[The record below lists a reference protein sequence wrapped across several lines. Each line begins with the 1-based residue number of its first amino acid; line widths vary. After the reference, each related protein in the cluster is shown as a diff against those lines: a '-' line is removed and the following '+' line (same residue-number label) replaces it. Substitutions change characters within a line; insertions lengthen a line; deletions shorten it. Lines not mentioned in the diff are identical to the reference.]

1 MAWHVYGVMSDA
13 DPVPDET
20 VGRADRPL
28 RPIDGNGL
36 RVICSEA
43 DDDQQVRRA
52 DLLAH
57 AHALEALA
65 EHATVIPVQF
75 GVVMPD
81 EETVRGEL
89 TEQRHDELVGLID
102 AFEGLVQL
110 SVVVDLIEEE
120 ALREVL
126 TRRRDLAEAR
136 RQVADVPETERQ
148 AQQVRLGEAVAAELE
163 LLRRDVGD
171 NVVERLAPFARA
183 VAANE
188 AQGALQAA
196 NVPLLVERDRRAEM
210 DEAVTRLRD
219 DCEGVAHVRYVGP
232 QPPYAFLDSVS
243 AGEVP
248 WA

>member
-36 RVICSEA
+36 RVVCSEA
-43 DDDQQVRRA
+43 EEGQQVRRA

-75 GVVMPD
+75 GMVMPD

-110 SVVVDLIEEE
+110 SVVVDLVEEE

-136 RQVADVPETERQ
+136 RVSAEAAADQ
-148 AQQVRLGEAVAAELE
+148 AEQVRLGEAVASELD
-163 LLRRDVGD
+163 LLRQDVGA
-171 NVVERLAPFARA
+171 NIVERLAPFARA
-183 VAANE
+183 VAPNE
-188 AQGALQAA
+188 TQGALQAV
-196 NVPLLVERDRRAEM
+196 NVALLVERDRQAEL
-210 DEAVTRLRD
+210 DEAVTRLRE
-219 DCEGVAHVRYVGP
+219 DCEGIAQVRYVGP
-232 QPPYAFLDSVS
+232 QPPYAFLDAVA